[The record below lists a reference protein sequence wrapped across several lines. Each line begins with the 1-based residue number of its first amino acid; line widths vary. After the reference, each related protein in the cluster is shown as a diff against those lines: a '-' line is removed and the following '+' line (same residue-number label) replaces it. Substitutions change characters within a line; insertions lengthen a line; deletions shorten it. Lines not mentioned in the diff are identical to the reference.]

1 MLCDFNI
8 LKNIGIE
15 GPLFLASTISFLEPK
30 LSSLVLIKMV
40 IAQMMKHLL
49 QLWEKIKI
57 NIYYNVKRVLQVKKK
72 RKIEKKIVIEDI
84 TYFVVFI
91 KNENVIVILY
101 YDFFRA

>member
-1 MLCDFNI
+1 
-8 LKNIGIE
+8 
-15 GPLFLASTISFLEPK
+15 
-30 LSSLVLIKMV
+30 
-40 IAQMMKHLL
+40 
-49 QLWEKIKI
+49 
-57 NIYYNVKRVLQVKKK
+57 VKRVLQVKKK